1 MLFYIPNTDIFKYLR
16 DYFCLTKLGL
26 RCIRK
31 EIQNNSSHIVLYQ
44 KEHPLSEQGAFLVP
58 VPILKPAFRR
68 FHLDSIQLCFDC
80 EELRSSAV
88 ETRKHLRLISQKT
101 ALTELGGFFVP
112 FLECSNDISTSPSCF
127 WITAFKHSSS
137 FDF

>member
-58 VPILKPAFRR
+58 VPILKPAFKG
-68 FHLDSIQLCFDC
+68 FILTPFNYVCFV
-80 EELRSSAV
+80 RSWGPPQWKQGNTCAWSHK
-88 ETRKHLRLISQKT
+88 ET

-112 FLECSNDISTSPSCF
+112 FLELFNDISTSTSCF
-127 WITAFKHSSS
+127 WFLDYC
-137 FDF
+137 F